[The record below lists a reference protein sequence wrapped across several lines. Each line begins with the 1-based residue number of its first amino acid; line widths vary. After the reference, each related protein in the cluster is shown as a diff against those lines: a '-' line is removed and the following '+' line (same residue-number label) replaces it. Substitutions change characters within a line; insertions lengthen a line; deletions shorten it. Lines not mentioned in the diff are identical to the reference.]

1 MFAQHYADSGGNPD
15 PDAWAAIEKECGS
28 GPARGILGAARVMML
43 GNVIGLAYSGLQ
55 ARAAG
60 KRLKG
65 SSTPRDVAMVA
76 FSVLTLPAAMVQAA
90 LSKLARSPL
99 LKGANPK

>member
-15 PDAWAAIEKECGS
+15 PDAWAAIEKEYGS

-99 LKGANPK
+99 LKGANPT